1 MFVNCARHRAFSC
14 IHNLRVSIHVVR
26 QELCDEG
33 SSLVD
38 ETSDD
43 MNTDRELRAR
53 AVSRDLVCVL
63 RGEKTAHHTGPSLLP
78 KAAENPP

>member
-1 MFVNCARHRAFSC
+1 MHPQPEGEYSRHGQCCACAS
-14 IHNLRVSIHVVR
+14 